1 MFKQFINF
9 QTRVF
14 SGEDRGQVRNQG
26 GRSGATIFSLGIFSP
41 SMEKCVRHSLQLCN
55 V

>member
-26 GRSGATIFSLGIFSP
+26 GRSGAKFFPWEFSRP
-41 SMEKCVRHSLQLCN
+41 PWKN
-55 V
+55 VLDIVYNYAM